1 MKYKI
6 SEVSNILN
14 IPIDTIRYYEKK
26 NIVHPQKNSSNNYRF
41 YDAWDINYLLE
52 CKKFRHYDFS
62 LSEVEDILYHDDL
75 SSFID
80 KINGRQNYF
89 EEKMKYYTLLKK
101 KNEEYTTS
109 LNDITKNLNKFT
121 FTYRPEIYYF
131 LHRYNDTYA
140 FKDHF
145 GDIFEVWLDYF
156 PFVETLVEIQEDSIM
171 NRDDKYSW
179 GFAMKKEYV
188 DAFDI
193 PLNNKVKHQER
204 VESIYTVICAGEK
217 GSFSLNLLDDAM
229 AFIKRNG
236 YRLSGTITGNPLLV
250 CMNPMVIC
258 DISRFGYLSKNLHNF
273 ILSSRLTL

>member
-14 IPIDTIRYYEKK
+14 IPIDTLRYYEKK
-26 NIVHPQKNSSNNYRF
+26 KIVHPKKNSSNNYRF
-41 YDAWDINYLLE
+41 YDAWDINYLVE

-80 KINGRQNYF
+80 KINERQNYF

-101 KNEEYTTS
+101 KNAEYTSS

-121 FTYRPEIYYF
+121 FTYSPEICYF
-131 LHRYNDTYA
+131 LHRYNYTYE

-145 GDIFEVWLDYF
+145 GDMFDVWLDYF
-156 PFVETLVEIQEDSIM
+156 PFVETLVEIQEDSMM
-171 NRDDKYSW
+171 NRDHQYSW

-193 PLNNKVKHQER
+193 PLNNKIKHQES
-204 VESIYTVICAGEK
+204 VESIYTIICAGDK
-217 GSFSLNLLDDAM
+217 GSFSLNLLEDAM

-236 YRLSGTITGNPLLV
+236 YRLSGTITGNLLARV
-250 CMNPMVIC
+250 HEPN
-258 DISRFGYLSKNLHNF
+258 GYYRYIEVWLPVKK
-273 ILSSRLTL
+273 SS